1 MLHFFDDDVATEV
14 GVNRAII
21 LTHIHYWVNKNA
33 ANETNYHDGYYW
45 TYNSIAAYK
54 KLFPFWSEKTIY
66 RSLKDLESD
75 GYIKTGNYNQSPY
88 DRTKWYAITDKGLK
102 LLKSNITQ
110 GHAES
115 KENSDFANFEPANRQ
130 NDQASVDNMTV
141 EVMTKSPNVKDADEK
156 CHLDS
161 LYKSTIKQNNT
172 KEQQQNIGGPSRQS
186 NDVVVVSQSLCDAE
200 LAEVNKAYEAE
211 ICVAPPPSHYEML
224 SEFKDEYG
232 AEYVIQA
239 IKAASFNGARKLSY
253 IKGVLENWKKEGI
266 PKPWEK
272 AKAKKEPQ
280 SKYIRRKDGTYKLR
294 GAW

>member
-1 MLHFFDDDVATEV
+1 MLHFFDDDVAVEV
-14 GVNRAII
+14 GVNGAII
-21 LTHIHYWVNKNA
+21 LTHLHYWVKKNA
-33 ANETNYHDGYYW
+33 DNDMNFHDGYYW
-45 TYNSIAAYK
+45 TYNSVAAYQK
-54 KLFPFWSEKTIY
+54 QFPFWSARTINY
-66 RSLKDLESD
+66 EIKKLETG
-75 GYIKTGNYNQSPY
+75 GYIKIGCYNQDAY
-88 DRTKWYAITDKGLK
+88 NRTKWYTLTEKGLQ
-102 LLKSNITQ
+102 LLKSPILQNCQMQDDKNSNIDLTKT
-110 GHAES
+110 S
-115 KENSDFANFEPANRQ
+115 NDILQ
-130 NDQASVDNMTV
+130 NCQMSFD
-141 EVMTKSPNVKDADEK
+141 KNV
-156 CHLDS
+156 
-161 LYKSTIKQNNT
+161 KSTIKQNNT

-186 NDVVVVSQSLCDAE
+186 DDVVVVSQSLCDAE